1 MFIESGIII
10 SSTVATFILLT
21 HRWSLIVLAEPV
33 IVPQSGVKVSHVIIV
48 IKPSLVLHLLGLV
61 CLGLVLLLDRRL
73 LLILLVDNDSR
84 LLLQLVARGVGRDAS
99 YSSHILLIVEL
110 QHVQLVLSMRKLVLK
125 FSSSDYIRLEDRL
138 LYV

>member
-1 MFIESGIII
+1 
-10 SSTVATFILLT
+10 
-21 HRWSLIVLAEPV
+21 V

-61 CLGLVLLLDRRL
+61 WLGLVLLLGRRL
-73 LLILLVDNDSR
+73 LLLVDNDSR

-99 YSSHILLIVEL
+99 YSSHVLLIIEL

-125 FSSSDYIRLEDRL
+125 FSSSDYVRLEDRL
-138 LYV
+138 LYVGVVLHLVDSFSVSVKNCFLTQV